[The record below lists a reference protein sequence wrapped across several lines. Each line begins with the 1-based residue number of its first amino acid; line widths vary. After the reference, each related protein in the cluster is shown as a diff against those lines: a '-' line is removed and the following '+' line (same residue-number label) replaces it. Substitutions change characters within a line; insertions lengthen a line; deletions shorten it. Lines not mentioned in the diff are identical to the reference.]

1 MKKNEKR
8 QNRVKTLES
17 LYEMEFQEQSAVPR
31 NSNSKAK
38 AVQSHK
44 LEIDRLISKHSQNWK
59 ISRMALLDLNILRI
73 AVYEILFSET
83 KESPKIFINEAV
95 DLAKAYGGADSS
107 KFINGILDSIA
118 KTEERQQQ

>member
-1 MKKNEKR
+1 MNQEEKR

-17 LYEMEFQEQSAVPR
+17 LYEMEFQDRPARR
-31 NSNSKAK
+31 NVNPQAK
-38 AVQSHK
+38 AVQARK
-44 LEIDRLISKHSQNWK
+44 AEIDHLISKYSQNWK

-95 DLAKAYGGADSS
+95 DLAKAYGGSDSS

-118 KTEERQQQ
+118 KNEERP